1 MISIFSTS
9 HCKKKGFTLV
19 ELLVSLGIMVT
30 ILTLVLSNQS
40 KYTEGTALTGLADDI
55 SLDLLQAQT
64 YGVSVREFAPG
75 TEEFDAAYGVS
86 LNLIPQGGN
95 STYIYFA
102 DRGVKNKIY
111 DSGLTCPIDASSE
124 CIKKNT
130 VLRGNVISGLC
141 YILKN
146 GQEQCNLGR
155 IDITYLRPDTKANII
170 FFGQNGSV
178 LNTPNAIAAR
188 INIASP
194 SRATR
199 SIYVYKSGQISVR

>member
-9 HCKKKGFTLV
+9 RYKKEGFTLV

-40 KYTEGTALTGLADDI
+40 KYTEGAALTGLADDI

-102 DRGVKNKIY
+102 DRGVKNQIY

-124 CIKKNT
+124 CIKKNIIS
-130 VLRGNVISGLC
+130 RGNTISGLC

-170 FFGQNGSV
+170 FFAQNGSV
-178 LNTPNAIAAR
+178 LNTPNAVAAR
-188 INIASP
+188 INVSSP
-194 SRATR
+194 SGATR
-199 SIYVYKSGQISVR
+199 SIYVYKSGQISVQ